1 MGLTGLAIVRRV
13 LEPRAIGSIADIVL
27 VEREIGRAE
36 REHIVEEG
44 VRDVSAGNQ
53 HLRGR
58 CIRVGLAA
66 AVGLQRFAVDLG
78 TAELVV
84 VDGVDVLAVVLRGS
98 GEGGNVPGRNCR
110 ARSTR

>member
-1 MGLTGLAIVRRV
+1 MGVAGLAIVRRV
-13 LEPRAIGSIADIVL
+13 LESRAIGSIADIVL
-27 VEREIGRAE
+27 IEREIGRAE

-44 VRDVSAGNQ
+44 VRDVSARNQ

-66 AVGLQRFAVDLG
+66 AVGLQRFAVDIG

-98 GEGGNVPGRNCR
+98 GEERKC
-110 ARSTR
+110 TW